1 MTFYHVSF
9 NDKDLAKK
17 LGAKFVFDLKLFSAH
32 NDGVASVMSAQI
44 KPMSEDEVEDLRLGM
59 ELKELKGEDRSFGGN
74 GLFVDIFPAS
84 CFFKNV
90 RSDIKESHWR
100 VLSKLV
106 RSRAGGRCDICGF
119 LEDPST
125 GQYLD
130 AHERWHYDDATK
142 VQKMMRIVSLCR
154 PCHLYTHMGYAS
166 LQGKAEEAIAHKMKI
181 SGMSRAEVDREI
193 EAAFKLWE
201 QRNKSEWVL
210 DLGVLVGSGINYI
223 DNPWEM
229 QIK

>member
-9 NDKDLAKK
+9 NDNNTAKK
-17 LGAKFVFDLKLFSAH
+17 LGAKFNFDLKLWYAP
-32 NDGVASVMSAQI
+32 NDAVAAAMSSQFTA
-44 KPMSEDEVEDLRLGM
+44 MSEEEVDDLRLVTG
-59 ELKELKGEDRSFGGN
+59 LKELKGEDRSFGGN
-74 GLFVDIFPAS
+74 GLFVDLIPAS

-106 RSRAGGRCDICGF
+106 RSRAGGRCEICGS
-119 LEDPST
+119 LEDPAT

-142 VQKMMRIVSLCR
+142 VQKLMRIVSLCK

-210 DLGVLVGSGINYI
+210 DLGVLEGSGIKFI
-223 DNPWEM
+223 DKP
-229 QIK
+229 

>member
-17 LGAKFVFDLKLFSAH
+17 LGAKFNFDLKLWYAP
-32 NDGVASVMSAQI
+32 NDTVASAMSAQF
-44 KPMSEDEVEDLRLGM
+44 KPMSDEEVDDLRVVTG
-59 ELKELKGEDRSFGGN
+59 LKELKGEDRSVGGN
-74 GLFVDIFPAS
+74 GLFVDLIPAS

-106 RSRAGGRCDICGF
+106 RARAGGRCEICGF

-142 VQKMMRIVSLCR
+142 VQKLMRIVSLCK

-181 SGMSRAEVDREI
+181 CGMSRAEVDLEI

-210 DLGVLVGSGINYI
+210 DLGVMVGSGIRTSYMHH
-223 DNPWEM
+223 E
-229 QIK
+229 